1 MLMESA
7 FRKKITR
14 LTCLSTPPMW
24 SSLLPLAAGLQDG
37 TLLGQDVP
45 EVDVLGMEEGRSEE
59 ED

>member
-1 MLMESA
+1 MSA
-7 FRKKITR
+7 V
-14 LTCLSTPPMW
+14 W

-45 EVDVLGMEEGRSEE
+45 EVEVLGMEEGRSDE